1 MGQRPCALP
10 VEELLNRKEE
20 LITITGTDQRLEQAV
35 CSRCQFPVGQHGD
48 MGGTG
53 CSLSQEQ
60 LSEHRE
66 WMISVTTFSNQQ
78 SVITCTSCRMAVTAH
93 SSQNVE
99 GHVLL

>member
-1 MGQRPCALP
+1 MGQHPCALT

-20 LITITGTDQRLEQAV
+20 LITITGTNQRLEQAV
-35 CSRCQFPVGQHGD
+35 CSRCQFPVGQHGGT
-48 MGGTG
+48 GGTR

-66 WMISVTTFSNQQ
+66 WMISVTTLTNQE
-78 SVITCTSCRMAVTAH
+78 SFITCSSCRTTVTAH

-99 GHVLL
+99 GHVLQ